1 MTIPNNISD
10 GFSASKSGGNNKEIK
25 FTKIPDKE
33 YMSLLEKGASE
44 TVFKLPASV
53 TRKDHVPI
61 ACPDGKFE
69 LQADIYYKD
78 TQKSQARPCIIFMH
92 DWAAGKNPDLCGD
105 RQGCFFALNGF
116 VFIALYYRPPKY
128 SPCPAALEDLKT
140 AARWVRSKA
149 QEYSIAADK
158 IIAMGSSAGSQWA
171 FMGAT
176 TNGDESFEAPCGFNE
191 FSSEINLVMLH
202 AAICNVVKDF
212 KDTEMMQI
220 LFNCTYEQKPD
231 RYMEF
236 SPVCNVRKGMP
247 PVIII
252 NGDCDQ
258 GCSIEAA
265 RELRDK
271 LDAVGGVV
279 ELVELPGRDHGSTGF
294 PGDLFLKLNK
304 YKDFIQAN
312 WS

>member
-1 MTIPNNISD
+1 MKIPNNISD
-10 GFSASKSGGNNKEIK
+10 GFSAPTSSQKIK

-33 YMSLLEKGASE
+33 YMSSLEKVASKNG
-44 TVFKLPASV
+44 FKLPVSV
-53 TRKDHVPI
+53 TREDHVPI

-69 LQADIYYKD
+69 LQADIYYKNK
-78 TQKSQARPCIIFMH
+78 QKSQVRPCIIFMH
-92 DWAAGKNPDLCGD
+92 DWAAGKNPVLCGD
-105 RQGCFFALNGF
+105 RQGSFFALNDF

-140 AARWVRSKA
+140 AVRWIRSKA
-149 QEYSIAADK
+149 EDYSIDEDK

-171 FMGAT
+171 FMGAA

-202 AAICNVVKDF
+202 AAICDVVKDF
-212 KDTEMMQI
+212 KNTEIMQTI
-220 LFNCTYEQKPD
+220 LNGTYEEKPD
-231 RYMEF
+231 SYMEF

-271 LDAVGGVV
+271 LDAVGSVV

-294 PGDLFLKLNK
+294 PRDLFLKLNK
-304 YKDFIQAN
+304 YKEFIQAN